1 MSLSMDTQGIKI
13 KTQGAKKAAL
23 LLLSL
28 GKEEAAKVMSHLD
41 DKMIEEVISEMS
53 QIRSVSKIDRERIL
67 HEFRESV
74 QVSQGGGLEAA
85 RELLSKS
92 VGTQRAEEIFKKI
105 EKKDIQNDFE
115 FLNEIDSK
123 IIYSLISSEG
133 LQTIAVTLAY
143 INPKKAA
150 DVLRNFPHADQSK
163 IALKLASTSKSHPEA
178 VIEIAKVLKKRYE
191 ARDKSELSEA
201 GGAQSLANIL
211 NHMDKE
217 IEDTILKNITE
228 EAPDVAHQVKDMLYS
243 FEDILNL
250 ENKEMRTL
258 LTRLNGNELLTLA
271 LRGAGDEMKRHFFGA
286 MSQNRASD
294 IIEEMEQRGKV
305 TLREINQARNEILK
319 IGRKLEE
326 LGLIV
331 LKKRKD
337 EFI

>member
-1 MSLSMDTQGIKI
+1 MDTQGIKI

-105 EKKDIQNDFE
+105 EKKDVQNDFE
-115 FLNEIDSK
+115 FLNEIDPK
-123 IIYSLISSEG
+123 IVYSLISSEG

-150 DVLRNFPHADQSK
+150 DVLRHFPHADQSK

>member
-1 MSLSMDTQGIKI
+1 MESQGLKMSSP
-13 KTQGAKKAAL
+13 GAKKAAV

-53 QIRSVSKIDRERIL
+53 RIRSVSKIEKEKIL
-67 HEFRESV
+67 HEFRETIS
-74 QVSQGGGLEAA
+74 SNQGGGMETA
-85 RELLSKS
+85 RELLSRS
-92 VGTQRAEEIFKKI
+92 VGTQRADEIFKKI
-105 EKKDIQNDFE
+105 EKKDVQNDFE
-115 FLNEIDSK
+115 FLNDVDPK
-123 IIYSLISSEG
+123 IIYTLLSGEG
-133 LQTIAVTLAY
+133 LQTIAVSLAY
-143 INPKKAA
+143 IHPKKAA
-150 DVLRNFPHADQSK
+150 DVLRLFPHADQSK

-178 VIEIAKVLKKRYE
+178 VIEIAKVLKKRYLE
-191 ARDKSELSEA
+191 RDKSELSEA

-217 IEDTILKNITE
+217 VEDTILRNITE
-228 EAPDVAHQVKDMLYS
+228 EAPDVAHQVKDMLYT

-326 LGLIV
+326 LGLII

>member
-1 MSLSMDTQGIKI
+1 MDTQGIKI

-105 EKKDIQNDFE
+105 EKKDVQNDFE

>member
-105 EKKDIQNDFE
+105 EKKDVQNDFE

>member
-85 RELLSKS
+85 RELLSKT
-92 VGTQRAEEIFKKI
+92 VGAQRAEEIFKKI
-105 EKKDIQNDFE
+105 EKKDVQNDFE
-115 FLNEIDSK
+115 FLNEIDPK
-123 IIYSLISSEG
+123 IVYSLISSEG

-150 DVLRNFPHADQSK
+150 DVLRHFPHADQSK

-211 NHMDKE
+211 NHMDKD

-294 IIEEMEQRGKV
+294 IVEEMEQRGKV

>member
-1 MSLSMDTQGIKI
+1 MDTQGIKI

-105 EKKDIQNDFE
+105 EKKDVQNDFE
-115 FLNEIDSK
+115 FLNEIDPK
-123 IIYSLISSEG
+123 IVYSLISSEG

-150 DVLRNFPHADQSK
+150 DVLRHFPHADQSK

-217 IEDTILKNITE
+217 IEDTILRNITE

>member
-105 EKKDIQNDFE
+105 EKKDVQNDFE
-115 FLNEIDSK
+115 FLNEIDPK
-123 IIYSLISSEG
+123 IVYSLISSEG

-150 DVLRNFPHADQSK
+150 DVLRHFPHADQSK